1 MFGQPYRPI
10 LPGGDRT
17 ARTNMER
24 GRADRIRDLA
34 QRRARQPAGRTT
46 FGEGGSQTI
55 YPWSMGGRLEAR
67 ESAPHPALRA
77 TRTFT
82 GVRIVLTEQ
91 GSTSTTGTVRVDGS
105 DVATWIMPADT
116 SAWWSP
122 FDAPVTMPAGSVP
135 TAAITE
141 PGDDAEGIT
150 VELA

>member
-1 MFGQPYRPI
+1 MHRSDRPV
-10 LPGGDRT
+10 LPGDRT
-17 ARTNMER
+17 ARRDMER
-24 GRADRIRDLA
+24 ARRAELRELS
-34 QRRARQPAGRTT
+34 QRRAPQAPGRVS

-105 DVATWIMPADT
+105 DVATWIIPADET
-116 SAWWSP
+116 SWWSP
-122 FDAPVTMPAGSVP
+122 FSGDVTIAAGSVM
-135 TAAITE
+135 TVEITS
-141 PGDDAEGIT
+141 PGEDAEGIT